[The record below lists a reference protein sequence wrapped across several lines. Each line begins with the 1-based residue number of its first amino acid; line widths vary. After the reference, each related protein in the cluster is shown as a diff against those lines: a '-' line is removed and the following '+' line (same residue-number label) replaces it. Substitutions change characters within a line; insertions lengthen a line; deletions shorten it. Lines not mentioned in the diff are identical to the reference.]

1 MTKILLIKMVMIF
14 SIAAYAAIETY
25 QFDSPEQE
33 VRFRQLG
40 LELRCPKC
48 QNQAIGD
55 SDAEISG
62 DLRAVV
68 YRMIKEGA
76 SDGEIKE
83 FMVARY
89 GRFVLYNPPLDK
101 QTIVL
106 WLGPVGL
113 LILGGILVL
122 LRIRRSTRA
131 LDRRDSQRRVAS
143 KA

>member
-1 MTKILLIKMVMIF
+1 MTKILLINMVMIF
-14 SIAAYAAIETY
+14 SMAAGAAVETY

-68 YRMIKEGA
+68 YRMIKEARVMGKLRN
-76 SDGEIKE
+76 SWSSG
-83 FMVARY
+83 MVVLFFTIHRSISKRLCY
-89 GRFVLYNPPLDK
+89 G
-101 QTIVL
+101 
-106 WLGPVGL
+106 
-113 LILGGILVL
+113 
-122 LRIRRSTRA
+122 
-131 LDRRDSQRRVAS
+131 
-143 KA
+143 

>member
-1 MTKILLIKMVMIF
+1 MTKILLINMVMIF
-14 SIAAYAAIETY
+14 SMAAGAAIETY

-33 VRFRQLG
+33 VRFQQLG

-113 LILGGILVL
+113 LILGGVLVL

-131 LDRRDSQRRVAS
+131 LDHRDSQRRVAS

>member
-1 MTKILLIKMVMIF
+1 MIKMLLLKVVMIF
-14 SIAAYAAIETY
+14 SVAASAAIETY

-33 VRFRQLG
+33 ARVRQLG
-40 LELRCPKC
+40 FELRCPKC

-76 SDGEIKE
+76 TDSEIKE

-89 GRFVLYNPPLDK
+89 GRFVLYNPPLDQ

-106 WLGPVGL
+106 WLGPAGL

-122 LRIRRSTRA
+122 LRIRRSTKA
-131 LDRRDSQRRVAS
+131 LDQRESQ
-143 KA
+143 

>member
-1 MTKILLIKMVMIF
+1 MTKILLIMMVMIS

-33 VRFRQLG
+33 ARFRQLG
-40 LELRCPKC
+40 FELRCPKC

-76 SDGEIKE
+76 TDGEIKE

-89 GRFVLYNPPLDK
+89 GRFVLYNPPLDQ

-106 WLGPVGL
+106 WLGPAGL
-113 LILGGILVL
+113 LILGVSWSCLGSVG
-122 LRIRRSTRA
+122 
-131 LDRRDSQRRVAS
+131 QRRRLI
-143 KA
+143 KEKLNE